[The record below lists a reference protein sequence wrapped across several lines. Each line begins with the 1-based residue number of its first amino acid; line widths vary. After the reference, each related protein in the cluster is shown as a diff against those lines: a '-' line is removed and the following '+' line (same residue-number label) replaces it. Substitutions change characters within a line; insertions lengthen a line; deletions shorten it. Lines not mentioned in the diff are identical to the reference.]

1 MLRHSIYAYTCR
13 IFYQRCQCSLF
24 AWISDVPFQRG
35 RAGDAPGASLGRD
48 AFACASPAAFLR
60 LPVPGNG
67 RAPGGRGPYTGLC
80 GGLPKACRCG
90 ALSPARPGRSCKVL
104 PFGSLASPA
113 PVVVRTYW
121 CCRCHL
127 GRVWVVWYCKY
138 TIFKMRLSS
147 IYAIIFITIFYLVV
161 GNGNG
166 EC

>member
-1 MLRHSIYAYTCR
+1 MGFRCGAGGVC
-13 IFYQRCQCSLF
+13 FQRCQCTLF

-80 GGLPKACRCG
+80 GGLPKARRCG
-90 ALSPARPGRSCKVL
+90 ALSPARPGRGCKVL
-104 PFGSLASPA
+104 PFGSLASLA

-121 CCRCHL
+121 CRRCHL
-127 GRVWVVWYCKY
+127 GRVWGGLMLQIYNIQNTFVKY
-138 TIFKMRLSS
+138 FCN
-147 IYAIIFITIFYLVV
+147 YFYSYFLF
-161 GNGNG
+161 GCG
-166 EC
+166 